1 MCAVINE
8 ESNYEFSTHSSL
20 PAIRS
25 KNCTQQGTV
34 VSPDR
39 GLQCVFCH
47 DLRKARGNS
56 NPREFVKRLYPNFQK
71 GMERR
76 SKKELTKGDV
86 EDAKWWKYQQPTRFT
101 PEGRQLHQEAICQIE
116 YQSTVSNII
125 AKLAIE
131 QPIKIST
138 PGAVMGPRQFMENFT
153 IRKCCPLKDCY
164 YFHIL
169 DVFTHFMILSQS
181 S

>member
-1 MCAVINE
+1 MNHRSNNFCSGCLAGPLKFQLPIVWMYA
-8 ESNYEFSTHSSL
+8 ESTGEFSTQSSL

-56 NPREFVKRLYPNFQK
+56 NLREFVKRLYPNFQK

-76 SKKELTKGDV
+76 SKRELTKGDV
-86 EDAKWWKYQQPTRFT
+86 EDAK
-101 PEGRQLHQEAICQIE
+101 
-116 YQSTVSNII
+116 
-125 AKLAIE
+125 
-131 QPIKIST
+131 
-138 PGAVMGPRQFMENFT
+138 
-153 IRKCCPLKDCY
+153 
-164 YFHIL
+164 
-169 DVFTHFMILSQS
+169 
-181 S
+181 